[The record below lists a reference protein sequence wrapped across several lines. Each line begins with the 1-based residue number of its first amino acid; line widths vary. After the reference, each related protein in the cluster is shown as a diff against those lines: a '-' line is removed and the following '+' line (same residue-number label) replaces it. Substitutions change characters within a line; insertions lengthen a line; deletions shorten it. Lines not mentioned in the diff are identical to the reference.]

1 MYCYLLQILVILS
14 VFQSIP
20 GTELCEA
27 YYKVCPKC
35 QEIYE
40 KISFVAAGSAPQ
52 RLGFRTISAKK

>member
-1 MYCYLLQILVILS
+1 MYCYLLQILVILT
-14 VFQSIP
+14 VFRSIS

-40 KISFVAAGSAPQ
+40 KIRFLAAGTAPQ
-52 RLGFRTISAKK
+52 ALSLLVENGKN